1 MRILQTNQAYSLVG
15 EKVVFSHSNVFFADE
30 DDTFLA
36 QFPQQTV
43 PAEISRSFL
52 HNITLIRKASYRPA
66 PPATATILPT
76 PGDFYVKRPDLMA
89 AGSVDLASLVLRELN
104 VCETLKKHPHP
115 NVATYHGCLV
125 SEGLVTGLCFTR
137 YPQTLAG
144 KLNPD
149 SLNKSEFMKM
159 EDFAAARKLAAENCL
174 AGIEAGI
181 RHLHALNIVHNDL
194 NPANIAMTEDGVPV
208 NIDFD
213 SSSAPGAAL
222 DGIKRTRGWYDR
234 KDKVARTDNDLKAL
248 LELRVWLSGSS
259 PEEYQFRDL

>member
-15 EKVVFSHSNVFFADE
+15 EKVVFSHSNVLFADE

-36 QFPQQTV
+36 QFPQHTV

-125 SEGLVTGLCFTR
+125 SEGL
-137 YPQTLAG
+137 
-144 KLNPD
+144 
-149 SLNKSEFMKM
+149 SEFMKM

-222 DGIKRTRGWYDR
+222 DGIKRTHGWYDR

-259 PEEYQFRDL
+259 PEEYQLRDL